1 LIARP
6 AVPSERPPPS
16 VPVVRRLQA
25 DLKTPL
31 PRHWAGGCAFR
42 TALFN
47 ALSMSF
53 PAGEQLFID
62 SVRQGVAALPA
73 DEQGR
78 WRDEVAGFI
87 GQEATHRHVHAQ
99 FNRHLADQ
107 GLDNR
112 WERRILARRARLLE
126 PLTGVRRARAWLGVT
141 AATEHLTA
149 VFAEW
154 LLMHPQVLDGAEPRL
169 RDLWLWHAAE
179 ETEHR
184 STAFDLYRANGGNE
198 LWRKRLFR
206 IVLTHFLVDLT
217 RQTLH
222 HLHRSGAL
230 WRPATWGGAWRTL
243 LARGG
248 LLRESVGPWLRY
260 LRADFHPA
268 QADGELARAWL
279 QAHAALAPPVQRETA
294 AGGATA

>member
-1 LIARP
+1 MTLP
-6 AVPSERPPPS
+6 T
-16 VPVVRRLQA
+16 VRRLQA

-31 PRHWAGGCAFR
+31 PPDWAGGCAFR

-62 SVRQGVAALPA
+62 SVRQGVAALPE
-73 DEQGR
+73 DEQAR
-78 WRDEVAGFI
+78 WRDEVAAFV

-99 FNRHLADQ
+99 FNRHLAAQ

-112 WERRILARRARLLE
+112 WERRILARRARQLE
-126 PLTGVRRARAWLGVT
+126 PLTEARRVRAWLGVT

-154 LLMHPQVLDGAEPRL
+154 LLTHPQVLDGAEPRL
-169 RDLWLWHAAE
+169 RDLWLWHSAE

-206 IVLTHFLVDLT
+206 IVLTHFVLDLT

-222 HLHRSGAL
+222 HLHRSGVL
-230 WRPATWGGAWRTL
+230 WRPATWAGAWRTL
-243 LARGG
+243 CARGG
-248 LLRESVGPWLRY
+248 LLRASVGPWLRY
-260 LRADFHPA
+260 LNPDFHPA
-268 QADGELARAWL
+268 QADAERAAAWL
-279 QAHAALAPPVQRETA
+279 QQHAARVPPVRQDASTA
-294 AGGATA
+294 AGAA